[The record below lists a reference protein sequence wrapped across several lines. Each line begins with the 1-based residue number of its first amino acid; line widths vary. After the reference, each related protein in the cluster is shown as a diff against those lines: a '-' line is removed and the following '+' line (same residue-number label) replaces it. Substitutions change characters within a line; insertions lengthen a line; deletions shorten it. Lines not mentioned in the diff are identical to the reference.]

1 MQSGSVEKSEKLIS
15 QAAAQFSS
23 GSLDA
28 AADLCRTALEK
39 MPGQPDALHLLGLIA
54 YQSGDCASAAD
65 HIKQALTGKPENP
78 LYHYHLG
85 IALAD
90 EGDQSAAEL
99 SYRAAIHFNPGY
111 TEALNNLGLIHFDTD
126 RLESAALLFKD
137 ALRVQPRFTNAMYN
151 LGMTLQALAM
161 PLQALSVYDRVLE
174 LMPDSAETRF
184 NRAACLLQTGRFEAG
199 WHDYE
204 FRFQGKTNDH
214 CIAGSKRWDGRYFRD
229 QRLLV
234 LDEQGIGDTLQFI
247 RYLPMVKER
256 GGTVIFRSVSSLLEL
271 LDGFPGIDELYHSD
285 QTDGKRVAADWFI
298 PLMSLPMIFRTGFDN
313 IPAAI
318 PYVFPKSEKAA
329 RWNKRISEGRF
340 KVGLVWAGRPTA
352 NYESSQSAGA
362 AANQLKLS
370 GVPASRIA
378 GSRSRRL
385 DLFKPLANIPGLQ
398 LYGLQKGPEA
408 VQADDLAEEMGIIS
422 LGPEFSDF
430 ADTAAA
436 IDALDLVV
444 SVDTSVAHLAGA
456 MGKPVWVLLPHAP
469 DWRWMLE
476 RQDSPWYPGMRLFRQ
491 QRRGEWRPVFERVAA
506 ELRRVVQ
513 QKAVK

>member
-1 MQSGSVEKSEKLIS
+1 MQSDSVEKSDLLIS

-39 MPGQPDALHLLGLIA
+39 IPGLPDALHLLGLIA
-54 YQSGDCASAAD
+54 YRAGDCASAAD
-65 HIKQALTGKPENP
+65 HIKQAITGKPDNP

-85 IALAD
+85 KILAD
-90 EGDQSAAEL
+90 AGDQSAAEL
-99 SYRAAIHFNPGY
+99 SYRAAIHLDPGY
-111 TEALNNLGLIHFDTD
+111 SDALNNLGLIHFDTD

-137 ALRVQPRFTNAMYN
+137 ALEIQPRFTNAMYN
-151 LGMTLQALAM
+151 LGMALQAMAM
-161 PLQALSVYDRVLE
+161 PIQAISVYDRVLE

-199 WHDYE
+199 WRDYE

-214 CIAGSKRWDGRYFRD
+214 CIAGSKRWDGGLFRG

-256 GGTVIFRSVSSLLEL
+256 GGTVIFKTVTSLLKL
-271 LDGFPGIDELYHSD
+271 LDGYPGIDELYDTD
-285 QTDGKRVAADWFI
+285 QTDGKKVAADWFI

-313 IPAAI
+313 MPGAI
-318 PYVFPKSEKAA
+318 PYIFPQLDQAA
-329 RWNKRISEGRF
+329 RWNKRLSAERF

-352 NYESSQSAGA
+352 NYECGQSAGA

-370 GVPASRIA
+370 GVPASRVA

-408 VQADDLAEEMGIIS
+408 AQANYLAEEMGIIS
-422 LGPEFSDF
+422 LGPDFSDF

-436 IDALDLVV
+436 IDAFNLVV

-469 DWRWMLE
+469 DWRWMLA

-491 QRRGEWRPVFERVAA
+491 QRRGEWQPVFQRVADA
-506 ELRRVVQ
+506 LRRVVQ